1 MPIKAPEEKQRESIW
16 AMRQSEDM
24 SSVPEEVPLTTV
36 EVLSQLMLYSD
47 EGANMRAIRVL
58 IASLSEKYHR

>member
-1 MPIKAPEEKQRESIW
+1 
-16 AMRQSEDM
+16 MRQSEDM

-58 IASLSEKYHR
+58 IASLSEKYHHELTEYENESGQLKETV